1 MLYKKYMAGNK
12 ISINYSQ
19 NIIFFIDILRELFYT
34 VHIKAQGIT
43 LKFFKKM
50 EETKMKKNKKGF
62 TLVELVIV
70 VAVMAVLIAVAIPTV
85 TSITQTAKL
94 TVADTNARTIE
105 STLKLAEAD
114 KSKDG
119 DVILAL
125 SAQEIFDAIDDAKL
139 GLTEG
144 TYAYDAEKGVVNAVV
159 TKADNTVTYTV
170 KVDDYLITFGTNGLT
185 KVAKQVAG
193 ANGTGT
199 ADSTATGDV
208 ITSHSAPAQ
217 GQGK

>member
-1 MLYKKYMAGNK
+1 
-12 ISINYSQ
+12 
-19 NIIFFIDILRELFYT
+19 
-34 VHIKAQGIT
+34 
-43 LKFFKKM
+43 
-50 EETKMKKNKKGF
+50 MKKNKKGF

-144 TYAYDAEKGVVNAVV
+144 TYAYDAGKGVVNAVV
-159 TKADNTVTYTV
+159 TKADNSVTHTVV
-170 KVDDYLITFGTNGLT
+170 AGEYLITFNSNGLA
-185 KVAKQVAG
+185 KVAKQVTGQNGPTDSSEAG
-193 ANGTGT
+193 E
-199 ADSTATGDV
+199 V
-208 ITSHSAPAQ
+208 ITSHSA
-217 GQGK
+217 